1 MKKRLFCVI
10 ATVVLCFALVGCSQ
24 EKDIVGSEKIEALRK
39 EAQSWESGRY
49 FITNVDTDV
58 LEQVFSFYY
67 DPDGRQ
73 VYLCEGIQNDEYYS
87 EYSNGLELF
96 REEKGVGAVIP
107 STDETYAA
115 YTKKE
120 PHPYSTGQLF
130 FYLKNYIETSEEKT
144 DGEGNICYVYTYDP
158 EQLSK
163 ALGSTVTSFV
173 TSYAFDSQGNFVY
186 FRQHNSSDITGSE
199 NSGIMDFT
207 YEITVEDINAVTE
220 IENPVII
227 GGSAVE

>member
-1 MKKRLFCVI
+1 MKKRLFGVL
-10 ATVVLCFALVGCSQ
+10 AAVLLCFVLGGCS
-24 EKDIVGSEKIEALRK
+24 EKKDIVGSEKIEALRK

-49 FITNVDTDV
+49 FIKNVDTDV

-67 DPDGRQ
+67 DSDGRQ
-73 VYLCEGIQNDEYYS
+73 VYLCEGVQNGEYYS

-96 REEKGVGAVIP
+96 REENHIGALIP
-107 STDETYAA
+107 SSDETYGV

-130 FYLKNYIETSEEKT
+130 FYLKNYIASSEEKA
-144 DGEGNICYVYTYDP
+144 DGEGNICYVYTYNP
-158 EQLSK
+158 ERLSK

-173 TSYAFDSQGNFVY
+173 TEYAFDENGDFVY
-186 FRQHNSSDITGSE
+186 FRQHNSSDIAGNE
-199 NSGIMDFT
+199 NSGVMDFT
-207 YEITVEDINAVTE
+207 YEITLGDINGVTE

>member
-1 MKKRLFCVI
+1 MKKISFGVI
-10 ATVVLCFALVGCSQ
+10 AAVLLCFVLAGCSQ
-24 EKDIVGSEKIEALRK
+24 EKDIAGSERIEALRK

-67 DPDGRQ
+67 DSDDRQ
-73 VYLCEGIQNDEYYS
+73 VYLCEGVQNGRYYS

-96 REEKGVGAVIP
+96 REENGVGALIP
-107 STDETYAA
+107 SDNETYAV

-130 FYLKNYIETSEEKT
+130 FYLKDYIASWEEKP
-144 DGEGNICYVYTYDP
+144 DGEGNMCYIYTYDH
-158 EQLSK
+158 ERLSK
-163 ALGSTVTSFV
+163 VLGNTVESFV
-173 TSYAFDSQGNFVY
+173 TSYAFDENGDFVY
-186 FRQHNSSDITGSE
+186 FRQHNSSDITGNE
-199 NSGIMDFT
+199 NSGVMDFT
-207 YEITVEDINAVTE
+207 YEITVEDVNAVTE